1 MIRRLRRVGA
11 GAGTGAAL
19 AFEVLRVGLA
29 VAGTSSSSLAADDA
43 SDGAGDSDGLRDVEL
58 AALADRRGGIW
69 VICTNGSEL
78 GTLVI

>member
-1 MIRRLRRVGA
+1 VIRRLRRVGA

-58 AALADRRGGIW
+58 AALADRRGGI
-69 VICTNGSEL
+69 L
-78 GTLVI
+78 GGMYKW

>member
-58 AALADRRGGIW
+58 AALADRRGGI
-69 VICTNGSEL
+69 L
-78 GTLVI
+78 GGMYKW